1 MVADEDGPLYRH
13 SDTGE
18 VFTEDELRSEWQSDC
33 CELRVFRDDL
43 DDEWEYDDIC
53 TFEVWLVDNGRY
65 FPVEDW
71 ESDDPNYA
79 QTIDRVTAG
88 IQDGQTLTLYRFFD
102 DRLLTHPELVEKLKI
117 HSKVGEDY
125 DWADYI
131 FRSCQVGTF
140 RKTQVIA
147 KAVTHYGIGEVRTT
161 YEQLRQEYLT
171 ASKFEA
177 ARRITPDFDDYLE
190 SMILQRICDPIQI
203 LQYIE
208 IENGVEGEPVE
219 ERLIVD

>member
-1 MVADEDGPLYRH
+1 MSDEDGPLYRH

-18 VFTEDELRSEWQSDC
+18 VLTEEELRSEWESDC
-33 CELRVFRDDL
+33 CELRAFRDDL
-43 DDEWEYDDIC
+43 DDDWEYDDIC
-53 TFEVWLVDNGRY
+53 TFEDWLGDNGRF

-79 QTIDRVTAG
+79 KTIDRLTAG

-117 HSKVGEDY
+117 HGRVGEDY
-125 DWADYI
+125 DWAAYI
-131 FRSCQVGTF
+131 SRSSQVGTF
-140 RKTQVIA
+140 RKTEVLA
-147 KAVTHYGIGEVRTT
+147 KAVTHYDIGEERTT

-171 ASKFEA
+171 ASTFEA
-177 ARRITPDFDDYLE
+177 ARQITSNFDDYLQ
-190 SMILQRICDPIQI
+190 SMVLQRIYEPHQI
-203 LQYIE
+203 LQYIK

>member
-1 MVADEDGPLYRH
+1 MSDEAGPLYRH

-18 VFTEDELRSEWQSDC
+18 VFTEEELRSEWESDC
-33 CELRVFRDDL
+33 CELRAFRDDL
-43 DDEWEYDDIC
+43 DDDWEYDDIC
-53 TFEVWLVDNGRY
+53 TFEDWLGDNGRF

-79 QTIDRVTAG
+79 KTIDRLTAG

-117 HSKVGEDY
+117 HGRVGEDY
-125 DWADYI
+125 DWAAYI
-131 FRSCQVGTF
+131 SRSSQVGTF
-140 RKTQVIA
+140 RKTEVLA
-147 KAVTHYGIGEVRTT
+147 KAVTHYDIGEERTT

-171 ASKFEA
+171 ASTFEA
-177 ARRITPDFDDYLE
+177 VRQITPDFDDYLQ
-190 SMILQRICDPIQI
+190 SMVLQRIYEPIQI
-203 LQYIE
+203 LEYIE

-219 ERLIVD
+219 ERVIVD